1 MILRGPFHFGVRGF
15 FGGEGE
21 RNRPSPPGSKGKRDE
36 CVKGPEIRY
45 HGVSTVGFK
54 GRRAGERQGVP
65 GGGPWQR

>member
-1 MILRGPFHFGVRGF
+1 MILRSPFHLGRGVSFRGK
-15 FGGEGE
+15 GE
-21 RNRPSPPGSKGKRDE
+21 RNRPSPPGSKGKRNE

-65 GGGPWQR
+65 GWGLWQR